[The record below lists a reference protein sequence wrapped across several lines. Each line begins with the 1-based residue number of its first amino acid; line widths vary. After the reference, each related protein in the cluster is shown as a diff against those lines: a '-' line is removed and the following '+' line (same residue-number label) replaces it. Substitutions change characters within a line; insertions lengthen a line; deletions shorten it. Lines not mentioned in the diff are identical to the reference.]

1 MTENGL
7 GMFIWNTGES
17 YVGYFLNGVRTGRG
31 TFRWPDGKVY
41 EGDFLDDTRSGH
53 GKLKWP
59 AGDVYEGDFV
69 NGIFHGK
76 ADMGQRRILRR
87 GLRQRQD
94 GRHGR
99 PLCGRRIRHIL
110 RGMDPRV
117 PDDGRGVTYPSP
129 FLRNGASDE
138 RGVIYAAVRRTSHVC
153 RPPPGCAVRVSHVR
167 PSA

>member
-1 MTENGL
+1 MDEDVRIDYENGYYVGTVLEDGVTENGL

-69 NGIFHGK
+69 NGKMEGMGVHYA
-76 ADMGQRRILRR
+76 ADG
-87 GLRQRQD
+87 
-94 GRHGR
+94 
-99 PLCGRRIRHIL
+99 
-110 RGMDPRV
+110 
-117 PDDGRGVTYPSP
+117 S
-129 FLRNGASDE
+129 
-138 RGVIYAAVRRTSHVC
+138 VIYSGEWIQ
-153 RPPPGCAVRVSHVR
+153 GCPMTAEE
-167 PSA
+167 

>member
-1 MTENGL
+1 MVLSFPVLRPDMAEDVRIDYENGYYVGTVLEDGVTENGL

-76 ADMGQRRILRR
+76 GRLTWANGESYEGDFVNGKMEGMGVHYAADGSPMYVHPREGETRRP
-87 GLRQRQD
+87 
-94 GRHGR
+94 HSGR
-99 PLCGRRIRHIL
+99 PCL
-110 RGMDPRV
+110 
-117 PDDGRGVTYPSP
+117 PS
-129 FLRNGASDE
+129 
-138 RGVIYAAVRRTSHVC
+138 C
-153 RPPPGCAVRVSHVR
+153 R
-167 PSA
+167 